1 MAPHFPLFLLLFLSP
16 VSLLPLSLHR
26 LRVCDDHHIMLA
38 GPGVKNVS
46 ASLRIELLSSAGY
59 RLRGYDAASA
69 VPITAVSGVALPA
82 KWSTAN
88 TANTAAASTAHA
100 EGSASSRND
109 DGDDDDDDDNGQGG
123 PTTVVVKLGPKEEEG
138 GGGEVMVRAHLTGGA
153 KLYAINL
160 HGC

>member
-1 MAPHFPLFLLLFLSP
+1 
-16 VSLLPLSLHR
+16 
-26 LRVCDDHHIMLA
+26 MLA

-88 TANTAAASTAHA
+88 TANTAAASTA

-109 DGDDDDDDDNGQGG
+109 DGDDDDDDNGEGG
-123 PTTVVVKLGPKEEEG
+123 PTTVVLKLGQVEEEG